1 MHASILNGLD
11 YIQVTIMYVFFVLI
25 TIKIAKHSK
34 SGIDNMLG
42 LDSRDEKYETMTK
55 NIFLLV
61 LATLFIIV
69 LAEVITTMVA
79 KIPTLASKINPK
91 HVSTMSRTIPEIAMI
106 FIFGELLVDYKEL
119 LQRIYNI
126 L

>member
-1 MHASILNGLD
+1 M
-11 YIQVTIMYVFFVLI
+11 YIFFVLI
-25 TIKIAKHSK
+25 TIKIAKYSK

-42 LDSRDEKYETMTK
+42 LDSRDEKYDTITE
-55 NIFLLV
+55 NVVLLV

-69 LAEVITTMVA
+69 LAEVITTIVDKM
-79 KIPTLASKINPK
+79 PSLASKISPK
-91 HVSTMSRTIPEIAMI
+91 YVSTMSKTIHEIAML

-119 LQRIYNI
+119 LQRVYDI